1 MNLSP
6 TLNECPSLAILK
18 SLILNNVEPIPT
30 EVVAELTSTFNNKLE
45 PVSVVA
51 PMPNLETPMTGKFS
65 YIGSGINSL
74 GLKLPLG
81 YAI

>member
-1 MNLSP
+1 M
-6 TLNECPSLAILK
+6 
-18 SLILNNVEPIPT
+18 PT

-65 YIGSGINSL
+65 NIGSGIYSL
-74 GLKLPLG
+74 GLT
-81 YAI
+81 